1 MTPRPHA
8 RTRRAALASLMF
20 AGASLLTLP
29 GCDPRTMLYFLQPF
43 DPTIP
48 APGPSLKG
56 KKIVVL
62 THVPAGVGESYSDLA
77 RDLTREF
84 QAALRKS
91 VKKISIVDQDKIAA
105 WMEAHPSWT
114 DATEAGTDFEADMAI
129 MLDVSGFQA
138 SDPKSPDLMEG
149 TSNIHIH
156 AWEFGHPKDAK
167 GREQKSETKEWDQV
181 YEEQA
186 DTTFPVRGPIPRDV
200 GVSESAFKLKFLK
213 LVASELSWHFVEH
226 APGDDIQDVKFNNNM
241 K

>member
-8 RTRRAALASLMF
+8 STRRAALATMMF

-48 APGPSLKG
+48 PPGPSLSG
-56 KKIVVL
+56 KKVVVV
-62 THVPAGVGESYSDLA
+62 THVQPGAGESYSDLS

-84 QAALRKS
+84 MSALRKN
-91 VKKISIVDQDKIAA
+91 VKKIQLVDNDKVNA

-114 DATEAGTDFEADMAI
+114 DATEVGKDFEADIAI
-129 MLDVSGFQA
+129 MLDVATFQA
-138 SDPKSPDLMEG
+138 VDPKSPDLMEG

-156 AWEFGHPKDAK
+156 VWSYGHPKDSK
-167 GREQKSETKEWDQV
+167 GKEEKHEPKEWDQI

-186 DTTFPVRGPIPRDV
+186 DTSFPTRGPVPRDV
-200 GVSESAFKLKFLK
+200 GVSESSFKLKFLK
-213 LVASELSWHFVEH
+213 LVANELSWHFVEH
-226 APGDDIQDVKFNNNM
+226 APGDDIQDVKFNNNV

>member
-8 RTRRAALASLMF
+8 RTRRAALATLMF

-43 DPTIP
+43 EPTIP

-84 QAALRKS
+84 QSALRKN
-91 VKKISIVDQDKIAA
+91 VKKIAIVDQDKVAA

-114 DATEAGTDFEADMAI
+114 DATEAGKDFEADMAI
-129 MLDVSGFQA
+129 MIDVSDFQA
-138 SDPKSPDLMEG
+138 TDPKSPDLMEG
-149 TSNIHIH
+149 TSNIHVH
-156 AWEFGHPKDAK
+156 AWEFGYPKNAK
-167 GREQKSETKEWDQV
+167 GKEQKNEAKEWDQV
-181 YEEQA
+181 YEDQV
-186 DTTFPVRGPIPRDV
+186 DTIFPVRGPVPRDT

-213 LVASELSWHFVEH
+213 LVATELSWRFVEH
-226 APGDDIQDVKFNNNM
+226 APGDDIQDVKFNNNSR
-241 K
+241 

>member
-1 MTPRPHA
+1 MIPRPHA
-8 RTRRAALASLMF
+8 RTRRAALATLMF
-20 AGASLLTLP
+20 AGASLLSLP

-84 QAALRKS
+84 QTALRKS
-91 VKKISIVDQDKIAA
+91 VKKIAIVDQDKVAA

-129 MLDVSGFQA
+129 MLDVSDFQA
-138 SDPKSPDLMEG
+138 TDPKSPDLMEG

-156 AWEFGHPKDAK
+156 AWAFDHPKDAK
-167 GREQKSETKEWDQV
+167 GHEQKNEKKEWEQV

-186 DTTFPVRGPIPRDV
+186 DTTFPVRGPVPRDV

-226 APGDDIQDVKFNNNM
+226 APGDDIQDVKFNNNIR
-241 K
+241 